1 MDLSELRKAVE
12 EVELV
17 DGHAHNLVAL
27 HSNLPFIHAF
37 SEAQGEALASA
48 QHSLSFKRNL
58 KDLAELYGCESSL
71 RGVEE
76 FRRVSGLEFTCST
89 CFKAARISA
98 ILMDDGLELDKEH
111 DVEWHKSFAP
121 FVGRILRIEKVAEKI
136 LDDYFPDGSC
146 WTLDSFT
153 KAFVS
158 KLKSLAGEIFG
169 LKSIA
174 AYRSGLKINTNVT
187 QQEAEEGL
195 TQVLLAGKPI
205 RIANKNLIDYIF
217 LQSLEVAQSYDLP
230 MQIHTG
236 FGDKDLDTR
245 LSNPLHLRSVFE
257 DKRYSKSRIV
267 LLHAS
272 YPFSREASYL
282 ASVYSQVYLDFGL
295 AIPKLSVHGMISS
308 LKELL
313 DLAPISKVGITDG
326 YAFPETFYLGA
337 KKSREVVFSVLRDT
351 CIDGDLSVS
360 EAVEAA
366 KDILARNAINFY
378 KINLSN
384 NAVSSHNILP
394 LNVIDDLESDVSFVR
409 IIWVDNSGQ
418 QRCRAVPKRRFN
430 DVVTKNGVGLAFAV
444 MGMPSFFDGPAPGS
458 GLGSVGEARL
468 TPDLSTIRTI
478 PWSKQDEMVL
488 GDLYVKPGQAW
499 EICPRE
505 ALKRASKILKD
516 EFDLVMNAGFEN
528 EFFLL
533 KSLTR
538 EGKEEWIPFESSPY
552 SSSSAFDA
560 ASTILREVA
569 SALHSM
575 GIPVEQLHAE
585 AGDGQF
591 ELVLGYT
598 VCGKAADNLVYT
610 RETVRSIARK
620 HGLLATFVPK
630 YTSDYDLGSGCHV
643 HLSLWQNGR
652 NVFMAS
658 DESSK
663 YGISTLGEEF
673 MAGVLHH
680 LPSILPFLVPLP
692 IGYDRLQPNTWSGA
706 YLFWGNENKEAPVRA
721 ASPPGTRNGFT
732 SNFEVKSLD
741 GSANP
746 YLGLAAII
754 AAGIDG
760 LRKHLSLPEPIDTD
774 PNPENLQRLPQS
786 LSESLEALDKADFL
800 EEFIGVKLLTTIKAI
815 RKAENDHY
823 LENKEAFKQLI
834 HRY

>member
-1 MDLSELRKAVE
+1 MDLSELRKAIE

-37 SEAQGEALASA
+37 SEAQGDAIVSS

-58 KDLAELYGCESSL
+58 RDLGELYGCESSL

-76 FRRVSGLEFTCST
+76 YRRVSGLESTCST

-98 ILMDDGLELDKEH
+98 ILMDDGLELDKKQ
-111 DVEWHKSFAP
+111 DIEWHKSFTP

-136 LDDYFPDGSC
+136 LDEDFPEGSR

-153 KAFVS
+153 NAFVS
-158 KLKSLAGEIFG
+158 KLKSVAGEIFG

-174 AYRSGLKINTNVT
+174 AYRSGLEINTNVT
-187 QQEAEEGL
+187 KQEAEEGL

-236 FGDKDLDTR
+236 FGDKDLDMR

-282 ASVYSQVYLDFGL
+282 ASVYSQVFLDFGL

-313 DLAPISKVGITDG
+313 DLAPINKVMFSTDG
-326 YAFPETFYLGA
+326 YAFPETYYLGA
-337 KKSREVVFSVLRDT
+337 KKSREVVFSVLRDS

-378 KINLSN
+378 KINISKS
-384 NAVSSHNILP
+384 AVSAHNILP
-394 LNVIDDLESDVSFVR
+394 LNVIDDLESDISFVR

-418 QRCRAVPKRRFN
+418 QRCRVVPKKRFN

-444 MGMPSFFDGPAPGS
+444 MGMTSFLDGPAAGS
-458 GLGSVGEARL
+458 GLGAVGEARL
-468 TPDLSTIRTI
+468 TPDLSTKRPI
-478 PWSKQDEMVL
+478 PWSKKDEMVL
-488 GDLYVKPGQAW
+488 GDLNVQPGQAW
-499 EICPRE
+499 EYCPRE
-505 ALKRASKILKD
+505 ALRRASKILKD

-538 EGKEEWIPFESSPY
+538 EGIEEWIPFDSSHY
-552 SSSSAFDA
+552 CSSSAFDA
-560 ASTILREVA
+560 ASTILQEVA
-569 SALHSM
+569 SALHSI
-575 GIPVEQLHAE
+575 GIQVEQLHAE
-585 AGDGQF
+585 AGKGQF
-591 ELVLGYT
+591 ELVVEHS
-598 VCGKAADNLVYT
+598 VCTKAADNLVYT
-610 RETVRSIARK
+610 HETVRAIARK
-620 HGLLATFVPK
+620 HGLLATFIPK
-630 YTSDYDLGSGCHV
+630 YKLDDMGSGSHV

-658 DESSK
+658 DGSSK
-663 YGISTLGEEF
+663 YGISTLGKEF

-680 LPSILPFLVPLP
+680 LPSILPFIAPLP
-692 IGYDRLQPNTWSGA
+692 ISYDRLQPNTWSGA
-706 YLFWGNENKEAPVRA
+706 YLFWGNENKEAPLRA
-721 ASPPGTRNGFT
+721 SSPPGIPNGLT
-732 SNFEVKSLD
+732 SNFEIKSFD

-746 YLGLAAII
+746 YLGLAAIL

-760 LRKHLSLPEPIDTD
+760 LRKHLSLPEPVDTD
-774 PNPENLQRLPQS
+774 PNPENLQRLPKS

-800 EEFIGVKLLTTIKAI
+800 EEFIDVKLLTTIKAI
-815 RKAENDHY
+815 RKAEIDHY
-823 LENKEAFKQLI
+823 LENKEAHKQLI